1 MDITIKISNLT
12 IECKL
17 LETETAKE
25 IYKMLPIKSQINT
38 WGDEIYFDVPTN
50 KIKADKTA
58 KEVFKLGEIAFWN
71 QGNAIAVGF
80 GPTPVSKKD
89 EIRLIS
95 PANHWANAKN
105 PQELKKLGEFKNGEN
120 IEVLKC

>member
-1 MDITIKISNLT
+1 MDIMIKISSLT

-50 KIKADKTA
+50 KIKA
-58 KEVFKLGEIAFWN
+58 G
-71 QGNAIAVGF
+71 
-80 GPTPVSKKD
+80 
-89 EIRLIS
+89 
-95 PANHWANAKN
+95 
-105 PQELKKLGEFKNGEN
+105 
-120 IEVLKC
+120 